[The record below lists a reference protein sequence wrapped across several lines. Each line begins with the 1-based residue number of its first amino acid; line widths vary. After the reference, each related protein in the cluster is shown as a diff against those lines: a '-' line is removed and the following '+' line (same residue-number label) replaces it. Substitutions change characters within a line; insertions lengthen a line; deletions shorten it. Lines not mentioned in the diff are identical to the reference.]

1 MKCVLFPTFVALATA
16 AAAPAQARA
25 FAATVGAGP
34 LVALRTS
41 SPLENGSATVWSIA
55 DVEGTG
61 KAAPFWRGPGNC
73 DLLAR
78 LDRDHLLLASYG
90 EPYALVVVDLTAGT
104 HTILADGA
112 PHEFVA
118 LHGDLV
124 LHLGDGRVQSLDP
137 FPYATPWRD
146 PAQRRRLAEIRCER
160 IAMVAGNLAI
170 LVGEGERE
178 LHSVSLTGGTTRRLW
193 TVPGG
198 ADHVKVKLSPAGQRL
213 AIGVVARGK
222 GLLTVVDIAT
232 ATVVHQWADL
242 PIDVS
247 PLSSNR
253 PTLEVGWHD
262 DAHVVCSET
271 RPRSF
276 TWVRRPVDADTIVD
290 EHDYGP
296 IGLWHDAPP
305 APSAPAVATAAPRF
319 RWEPLAEGGSALWR
333 EGRKEPLRRF
343 AEKQLPHGTLSFAPD
358 GNAVIHCNRV
368 EVGPT
373 LLWHAT
379 AEAARPLAEAPAH
392 AVAWLP
398 AAGSPGPAVPR

>member
-1 MKCVLFPTFVALATA
+1 MKLVLFPTFVLLAAA

-34 LVALRTS
+34 LVALRTG

-124 LHLGDGRVQSLDP
+124 LHLGDGRVQSLAP

-160 IAMVAGNLAI
+160 LAMVAGNLAI
-170 LVGEGERE
+170 LVGAGERE
-178 LHSVSLTGGTTRRLW
+178 LHSVSLSGGTTRRLW
-193 TVPGG
+193 TVPDG

-232 ATVVHQWADL
+232 AKVVRQWADL

-253 PTLEVGWHD
+253 PALEVGWYD

-276 TWVRRPVDADTIVD
+276 TWVRRAIDGDPIVV

-296 IGLWHDAPP
+296 IGLWHQAPP
-305 APSAPAVATAAPRF
+305 APAPASPSVTPLF

-333 EGRKEPLRRF
+333 AGQKEPLRRF
-343 AEKQLPHGTLSFAPD
+343 AARELPHGTLSFAPD
-358 GNAVIHCNRV
+358 GRAVVGCDRDTM
-368 EVGPT
+368 GPT
-373 LLWHAT
+373 VSWSASPEPPRT
-379 AEAARPLAEAPAH
+379 LADAPAH
-392 AVAWLP
+392 AVVWLP
-398 AAGSPGPAVPR
+398 PAKVPGPAVPR